1 MQLKTYK
8 IKSFFFYKFMINF
21 RVKEE
26 ILVKNIHGQNIL
38 AAAIAV
44 SLGCSLTE
52 FLPAAYAAPTD
63 TAQTASNDAD
73 DSLMDFSLDAMTVEA
88 KRPDWESKLSPGT
101 VNIVRP
107 DEFKGEQKS
116 LPDLLLTVPGVHVRE
131 VNGKGQYTTVTMR
144 GSTAAQVG
152 IFIDGVLANLGG
164 DTAVDLSTIPVKNVE
179 RIEVYRGY
187 IPSRF
192 GGTFMGGVINIVT
205 KKPETTDVSLEVGKS
220 SYGGKRGSMEITA
233 PLGDGSLMVGT
244 NYESSDGDFKYKNYA
259 AERYLP
265 YGEQQIAGQ
274 QKVIDNFN
282 NETIDYMTKGAVI
295 NLQQEQID
303 YYKANNDAWLGFVR
317 SDSLKDAIYDNRY
330 EYAKKDVG
338 NSNLYLIEQQVVD
351 RGLKD
356 EYLKR
361 GYDDSDWHEALQYDW
376 IGSSFGE
383 GVLTPEIKEEILKEY
398 GDKVVQNNI
407 DKWTNDA
414 DPDKNKNQA
423 GRKESLEKLK
433 QKQKE
438 AANATRY
445 RKYNDYE
452 KTSTIVKWQNKNWV
466 IKGTYDTLDRHMP
479 DSVWLGDVN
488 AAVYN
493 NGVDLSDRYY
503 YDSRRQKQNSA
514 SLMLQNRQ
522 EVGKLEWGWMLDYMY
537 QNKKYRAEHINT
549 AYPNSEWDMQNQP
562 LREWS
567 RYKSNKYTA
576 QIDGGYKL
584 NDNNMLDFLINYSK
598 EGLDIDGS
606 NMAKILGGQASQN
619 FLSAQIRNRYEQELF
634 NVQLQDSITLDKEG
648 TWIFTPSVRYN
659 QSKITGFSDGKRFT
673 DGQASWIHPK
683 DSQTKGKATWQ
694 LALKK
699 EVNENLT
706 LRMTGGTYYRLLNM
720 AEIAGDGAGILPAPR
735 NHNGEGAMF
744 PVPEEGKQFDI
755 SAIMNNKLLGADNS
769 TTLTYYWRDSTN
781 MLQLER
787 AGKDYWSYFN
797 DNKGKSH
804 GIELQSSFKWNK
816 FDLDLQV
823 TYLNTSAYNK
833 HTATQFGEYAPV
845 WPTYQPEWEGNI
857 RLTYR
862 PSEKFSVF
870 AEGHYTDEYFTYYNK
885 ATSGKLSPYLSGKPV
900 CSLFVMNSGLKWM
913 PKKNWQLTFGC
924 NDILNKG
931 PKSKIRSDA
940 AFMVPGYINP
950 EFPIQGRTYYV
961 TARYQF

>member
-1 MQLKTYK
+1 M
-8 IKSFFFYKFMINF
+8 
-21 RVKEE
+21 
-26 ILVKNIHGQNIL
+26 KNINGQNIL

-205 KKPETTDVSLEVGKS
+205 KKPETTNVSLEVGKS

-438 AANATRY
+438 AENATRY

-862 PSEKFSVF
+862 PSEKFSLF

-924 NDILNKG
+924 NDIFNKG

>member
-1 MQLKTYK
+1 M
-8 IKSFFFYKFMINF
+8 
-21 RVKEE
+21 
-26 ILVKNIHGQNIL
+26 KNIHGQNIL

-438 AANATRY
+438 AADATRY

-537 QNKKYRAEHINT
+537 QDKKYRAEHINT

-804 GIELQSSFKWNK
+804 GIELQSSFKWDK

-833 HTATQFGEYAPV
+833 HTATQFGEYASV

>member
-1 MQLKTYK
+1 M
-8 IKSFFFYKFMINF
+8 
-21 RVKEE
+21 
-26 ILVKNIHGQNIL
+26 KNINGQNIL

-63 TAQTASNDAD
+63 AAQTVSNDAD

-88 KRPDWESKLSPGT
+88 KRPEWESKLSPGT

-205 KKPETTDVSLEVGKS
+205 KKPETTNVSLEVGKS

-233 PLGDGSLMVGT
+233 PLGDGSIMVGT

-265 YGEQQIAGQ
+265 YGAEQIAGQ

-438 AANATRY
+438 AADATRY

-522 EVGKLEWGWMLDYMY
+522 EIGKLEWGWMLDYMH
-537 QNKKYRAEHINT
+537 QDKKYRAEHINT

-720 AEIAGDGAGILPAPR
+720 AEIAGDGAGILPAPK

-755 SAIMNNKLLGADNS
+755 SAIMHNKLLGADNS

-833 HTATQFGEYAPV
+833 HTATQFGEYASV

-862 PSEKFSVF
+862 PSEKFSLF

>member
-1 MQLKTYK
+1 M
-8 IKSFFFYKFMINF
+8 
-21 RVKEE
+21 
-26 ILVKNIHGQNIL
+26 KNIHGQNIL

-438 AANATRY
+438 AENATRY

-567 RYKSNKYTA
+567 SYKSNKYTA

-720 AEIAGDGAGILPAPR
+720 AEIAGDGAGILPAPK

-804 GIELQSSFKWNK
+804 GIELQSSFKWDK

-833 HTATQFGEYAPV
+833 HTATQFGEYASV

>member
-1 MQLKTYK
+1 M
-8 IKSFFFYKFMINF
+8 
-21 RVKEE
+21 
-26 ILVKNIHGQNIL
+26 KNIHGQNIL

-233 PLGDGSLMVGT
+233 PLGDGSIMVGT

-265 YGEQQIAGQ
+265 YGAEQIAGQ

-361 GYDDSDWHEALQYDW
+361 GYDDSDWHEALQWDW

-438 AANATRY
+438 AADATRY

-522 EVGKLEWGWMLDYMY
+522 EIGKLEWGWMLDYMH
-537 QNKKYRAEHINT
+537 QDKKYRAEHINT

-720 AEIAGDGAGILPAPR
+720 AEIAGDGAGILPAPK

-804 GIELQSSFKWNK
+804 GIELQSSFKWDK

-833 HTATQFGEYAPV
+833 HTATQFGEYASV

-900 CSLFVMNSGLKWM
+900 CSLFVMNSGLKLM

>member
-1 MQLKTYK
+1 M
-8 IKSFFFYKFMINF
+8 
-21 RVKEE
+21 
-26 ILVKNIHGQNIL
+26 KNIHGQNIL

-205 KKPETTDVSLEVGKS
+205 KKPETTDVLLEVGKS

-438 AANATRY
+438 AENATRY

-537 QNKKYRAEHINT
+537 QDKKYRAEHINT

-720 AEIAGDGAGILPAPR
+720 AEIAGDGAGILPAPK

-804 GIELQSSFKWNK
+804 GIELQSSFKWDK

-833 HTATQFGEYAPV
+833 HTATQFGEYASV

>member
-1 MQLKTYK
+1 M
-8 IKSFFFYKFMINF
+8 
-21 RVKEE
+21 
-26 ILVKNIHGQNIL
+26 KNINGQNIL

-479 DSVWLGDVN
+479 DGVWLGDVN

-862 PSEKFSVF
+862 PSEKFSLF

>member
-1 MQLKTYK
+1 M
-8 IKSFFFYKFMINF
+8 
-21 RVKEE
+21 
-26 ILVKNIHGQNIL
+26 KNINGQNIL

-438 AANATRY
+438 AENATRY

-870 AEGHYTDEYFTYYNK
+870 AEGHYTDEYFTYYNE

-924 NDILNKG
+924 NDIFNKG

>member
-1 MQLKTYK
+1 M
-8 IKSFFFYKFMINF
+8 
-21 RVKEE
+21 
-26 ILVKNIHGQNIL
+26 KNINSQNIL

-438 AANATRY
+438 AADATRY

-755 SAIMNNKLLGADNS
+755 SAIMHNKLLGADNS

-804 GIELQSSFKWNK
+804 GIELQSSFKWDK

-833 HTATQFGEYAPV
+833 HTATQFGEYASV

>member
-1 MQLKTYK
+1 M
-8 IKSFFFYKFMINF
+8 
-21 RVKEE
+21 
-26 ILVKNIHGQNIL
+26 KNIHGQNIL

-73 DSLMDFSLDAMTVEA
+73 DSLMDFSLDTMTVEA

>member
-1 MQLKTYK
+1 M
-8 IKSFFFYKFMINF
+8 
-21 RVKEE
+21 
-26 ILVKNIHGQNIL
+26 KNIHGQNIL

-205 KKPETTDVSLEVGKS
+205 KKPETTNVSLEVGKS

>member
-1 MQLKTYK
+1 M
-8 IKSFFFYKFMINF
+8 
-21 RVKEE
+21 
-26 ILVKNIHGQNIL
+26 KNIHGQNIL

-73 DSLMDFSLDAMTVEA
+73 DSLMDFSLEAMTVEA

-862 PSEKFSVF
+862 PSEKFSLF

>member
-1 MQLKTYK
+1 M
-8 IKSFFFYKFMINF
+8 
-21 RVKEE
+21 
-26 ILVKNIHGQNIL
+26 KNINGQNIL

-438 AANATRY
+438 AENATRY

-755 SAIMNNKLLGADNS
+755 SAIMHNKLLGADNS

-804 GIELQSSFKWNK
+804 GIELQSSFKWDK

-833 HTATQFGEYAPV
+833 HTATQFGEYASV

>member
-1 MQLKTYK
+1 MP
-8 IKSFFFYKFMINF
+8 
-21 RVKEE
+21 
-26 ILVKNIHGQNIL
+26 NIL

-73 DSLMDFSLDAMTVEA
+73 DSLMDFSLDTMTVEA

-205 KKPETTDVSLEVGKS
+205 KKPETTNVSLEVGKS

-438 AANATRY
+438 AENATRY

-537 QNKKYRAEHINT
+537 QDKKYRAEHINT

>member
-1 MQLKTYK
+1 M
-8 IKSFFFYKFMINF
+8 
-21 RVKEE
+21 
-26 ILVKNIHGQNIL
+26 KNINGQNIL

-44 SLGCSLTE
+44 SLGCSLAD
-52 FLPAAYAAPTD
+52 FLPVAYAAPAD

-73 DSLMDFSLDAMTVEA
+73 DSLMDFSLDTMTVEA

-244 NYESSDGDFKYKNYA
+244 NYESSDGDFKYKNYT

-265 YGEQQIAGQ
+265 YGAEQIAGQ

-295 NLQQEQID
+295 NLKQEQID

-361 GYDDSDWHEALQYDW
+361 GYDNSDWHEALQYDW

-398 GDKVVQNNI
+398 GDKIVQGNI

-466 IKGTYDTLDRHMP
+466 VKGTYDTLDRHMP

-522 EVGKLEWGWMLDYMY
+522 EVGKLEWGWMLDYMH
-537 QNKKYRAEHINT
+537 QDKKYRAEHINT

-598 EGLDIDGS
+598 ERLDIDGS
-606 NMAKILGGQASQN
+606 NLAKILGGQASQN

-634 NVQLQDSITLDKEG
+634 NIQLQDSITLDKEG

-720 AEIAGDGAGILPAPR
+720 AEIAGDGAGILPAPK
-735 NHNGEGAMF
+735 NHNGDGAMF

-755 SAIMNNKLLGADNS
+755 SAIMHNKLLGADNS

-804 GIELQSSFKWNK
+804 GVELQSSFKWDK

-862 PSEKFSVF
+862 PSEKFSLF

>member
-1 MQLKTYK
+1 M
-8 IKSFFFYKFMINF
+8 
-21 RVKEE
+21 
-26 ILVKNIHGQNIL
+26 KNIHGQNIL

-63 TAQTASNDAD
+63 TAQTANNDAD
-73 DSLMDFSLDAMTVEA
+73 DSLMDFSLDTMTVEA

-438 AANATRY
+438 AENATRY

-804 GIELQSSFKWNK
+804 GIELQSSFKWDK

-833 HTATQFGEYAPV
+833 HTATQFGEYASV

>member
-1 MQLKTYK
+1 MPILKL
-8 IKSFFFYKFMINF
+8 SLFFYKFMINF

-26 ILVKNIHGQNIL
+26 ILVKNINGQNIL

-804 GIELQSSFKWNK
+804 GIELQSSFKWDK

-833 HTATQFGEYAPV
+833 HTATQFGEYASV

>member
-1 MQLKTYK
+1 M
-8 IKSFFFYKFMINF
+8 
-21 RVKEE
+21 
-26 ILVKNIHGQNIL
+26 KNINGHNIL
-38 AAAIAV
+38 ATAIAL
-44 SLGCSLTE
+44 SLGCCMGNY
-52 FLPAAYAAPTD
+52 LPVAYADDGPAT
-63 TAQTASNDAD
+63 TSNAAAEATMEFD
-73 DSLMDFSLDAMTVEA
+73 LEAMTVEA

-101 VNIVRP
+101 VNVVRP
-107 DEFKGEQKS
+107 DDFKGEQKT

-205 KKPETTDVSLEVGKS
+205 KKPETTNVSLELGKS
-220 SYGGKRGSMEITA
+220 SYGGKKGSLEITA
-233 PLGDGSLMVGT
+233 PLGDGSLMIGT
-244 NYESSDGDFKYKNYA
+244 NHESSDGDFKYKNYA
-259 AERYLP
+259 ADRYIP
-265 YGEQQIAGQ
+265 YGRTQIEEG

-282 NETIDYMTKGAVI
+282 NDTIDTLTKSSLISLDQA
-295 NLQQEQID
+295 QID
-303 YYKANNDAWLGFVR
+303 YFKANNDAWLDYVK
-317 SDSLKDAIYDNRY
+317 SDDSSNSLSNSIYENRY
-330 EYAKKDVG
+330 DYAKQDVG
-338 NSNLYLIEQQVVD
+338 STNIYKVEQQLVD
-351 RGLKD
+351 MGIKQQ
-356 EYLKR
+356 YLDR
-361 GYDDSDWHEALQYDW
+361 GYDESDWKNAAVDDW
-376 IGSSFGE
+376 NNSILAE
-383 GVLTPEIKEEILKEY
+383 GIITPEIKEEVLKNY
-398 GDKVVQNNI
+398 GDSIVQNNI
-407 DKWTNDA
+407 TEWKDKA
-414 DPDKNKNQA
+414 DPDKNESLAAQ
-423 GRKESLEKLK
+423 KESLEKLK

-438 AANATRY
+438 AENATRY

-452 KTSTIVKWQNKNWV
+452 KSSTIVKWQNKNWV
-466 IKGTYDTLDRHMP
+466 IKGTYDKLDRHLP
-479 DSVWLGDVN
+479 DSVWGGDVN
-488 AAVYN
+488 LAVYN
-493 NGVDLSDRYY
+493 NGIDLMDKYY
-503 YDSRRQKQNSA
+503 YDSRRQKQESA
-514 SLMLQNRQ
+514 TLMLQNRQ
-522 EVGKLEWGWMLDYMY
+522 NVGKLEWGWMLDYAR
-537 QNKKYRAEHINT
+537 QDKKYRAEHINP
-549 AYPNSEWDMQNQP
+549 AYPNSEWDMQNEP

-567 RYKSNKYTA
+567 RYESNKYTA

-584 NDNNMLDFLINYSK
+584 NDNNMLDFLINFSK
-598 EGLDIDGS
+598 ERLDIDGS
-606 NMAKILGGQASQN
+606 NMGKILGGEASQN

-634 NVQLQDSITLDKEG
+634 NVQLQDSITLDKAG
-648 TWIFTPSVRYN
+648 SWIFTPSVRYN
-659 QSKITGFSDGKRFT
+659 QSKITGYSDGKRFT

-699 EVNENLT
+699 EFDEHFT

-720 AEIAGDGAGILPAPR
+720 AEIAGDGAGVLPAPR
-735 NHNGEGAMF
+735 NHNGDGAVF

-755 SAIMNNKLLGADNS
+755 SAVMHNKVLGADNS
-769 TTLTYYWRDSTN
+769 TTLTYYWRDSFN

-797 DNKGKSH
+797 DNKGKAH
-804 GIELQSSFKWNK
+804 GVELQSSFKWDK

-823 TYLNTSAYNK
+823 TYLNSSAYSS
-833 HTATQFGEYAPV
+833 HTATKFNEYVSV

-885 ATSGKLSPYLSGKPV
+885 STSGNLSPYLSGKPV
-900 CSLFVMNSGLKWM
+900 SSIFVMNTGLKWM
-913 PKKNWQLTFGC
+913 PQKNWQLTVGC
-924 NDILNKG
+924 NDIMNEG
-931 PKSKIRSDA
+931 PKSNIRSDA
-940 AFMVPGYINP
+940 AFTVPGYINP

>member
-1 MQLKTYK
+1 M
-8 IKSFFFYKFMINF
+8 
-21 RVKEE
+21 
-26 ILVKNIHGQNIL
+26 KNINGQNIL

-438 AANATRY
+438 AENATRY

-537 QNKKYRAEHINT
+537 QDKKYRAEHINT

-804 GIELQSSFKWNK
+804 GIELQSSFKWDK

-833 HTATQFGEYAPV
+833 HTATQFGEYASV

>member
-1 MQLKTYK
+1 M
-8 IKSFFFYKFMINF
+8 
-21 RVKEE
+21 
-26 ILVKNIHGQNIL
+26 KNINGQNIL

-205 KKPETTDVSLEVGKS
+205 KKPETTNVSLEVGKS

-265 YGEQQIAGQ
+265 YGEQQISGQ

-438 AANATRY
+438 AENATRY

>member
-1 MQLKTYK
+1 M
-8 IKSFFFYKFMINF
+8 
-21 RVKEE
+21 
-26 ILVKNIHGQNIL
+26 KNINGQNIL

-205 KKPETTDVSLEVGKS
+205 KKPETTNVSLEVGKS

-438 AANATRY
+438 AENATRY

-862 PSEKFSVF
+862 PSEKFSLF

>member
-1 MQLKTYK
+1 MPILKL
-8 IKSFFFYKFMINF
+8 SLFFYKFMINF

-26 ILVKNIHGQNIL
+26 ILVKNINSQNIL

-438 AANATRY
+438 AENATRY

-452 KTSTIVKWQNKNWV
+452 KTSTIIKWQNKNWV

-804 GIELQSSFKWNK
+804 GIELQSSFKWDK

-833 HTATQFGEYAPV
+833 HTATQFGEYASV

>member
-1 MQLKTYK
+1 M
-8 IKSFFFYKFMINF
+8 
-21 RVKEE
+21 
-26 ILVKNIHGQNIL
+26 KNINGQNIL

-438 AANATRY
+438 AADATRY

-755 SAIMNNKLLGADNS
+755 SAIMHNKLLGADNS

-833 HTATQFGEYAPV
+833 HTATQFGEYASV

-862 PSEKFSVF
+862 PSEKFSLF

>member
-1 MQLKTYK
+1 M
-8 IKSFFFYKFMINF
+8 
-21 RVKEE
+21 
-26 ILVKNIHGQNIL
+26 KNINGQNIL

-44 SLGCSLTE
+44 SLGCSFTE

-452 KTSTIVKWQNKNWV
+452 KTSTILKWQNKNWV

-537 QNKKYRAEHINT
+537 QDKKYRAEHINT

-804 GIELQSSFKWNK
+804 GIELQSSFKWDK

-833 HTATQFGEYAPV
+833 HTATQFGEYASV

>member
-1 MQLKTYK
+1 M
-8 IKSFFFYKFMINF
+8 
-21 RVKEE
+21 
-26 ILVKNIHGQNIL
+26 KNINGQNIL

-73 DSLMDFSLDAMTVEA
+73 DSLMDFSLDTMTVEA

-205 KKPETTDVSLEVGKS
+205 KKPETTNVSLEVGKS

-438 AANATRY
+438 AENATRY

-862 PSEKFSVF
+862 PSEKFSLF

-931 PKSKIRSDA
+931 AKSKIRSDA

>member
-1 MQLKTYK
+1 M
-8 IKSFFFYKFMINF
+8 
-21 RVKEE
+21 
-26 ILVKNIHGQNIL
+26 KNINGQNIL

-438 AANATRY
+438 AADATRY

-735 NHNGEGAMF
+735 NHNGDGAMF

>member
-1 MQLKTYK
+1 M
-8 IKSFFFYKFMINF
+8 
-21 RVKEE
+21 
-26 ILVKNIHGQNIL
+26 KNINGQNIL

-52 FLPAAYAAPTD
+52 FLPAAYAATTD
-63 TAQTASNDAD
+63 TAQTVSNDAD

-205 KKPETTDVSLEVGKS
+205 KKPETTNVSLEVGKS

-438 AANATRY
+438 AENATRY

-862 PSEKFSVF
+862 PSEKFSLF

>member
-1 MQLKTYK
+1 M
-8 IKSFFFYKFMINF
+8 
-21 RVKEE
+21 
-26 ILVKNIHGQNIL
+26 KNINSQNIL

-438 AANATRY
+438 AENATRY

-452 KTSTIVKWQNKNWV
+452 KTSTIIKWQNKNWV

-833 HTATQFGEYAPV
+833 HTATQFGEYASV

>member
-1 MQLKTYK
+1 M
-8 IKSFFFYKFMINF
+8 
-21 RVKEE
+21 
-26 ILVKNIHGQNIL
+26 KNINGQNIL

-44 SLGCSLTE
+44 SLGCSVTN

-438 AANATRY
+438 AENATRY

-804 GIELQSSFKWNK
+804 GIELQSSFKWDK

-833 HTATQFGEYAPV
+833 HTATQFGEYASV

>member
-1 MQLKTYK
+1 M
-8 IKSFFFYKFMINF
+8 
-21 RVKEE
+21 
-26 ILVKNIHGQNIL
+26 KNINGQNIL

-44 SLGCSLTE
+44 SLGCSLAD
-52 FLPAAYAAPTD
+52 FLPVAYAAPAD
-63 TAQTASNDAD
+63 TAQTVSNDAD
-73 DSLMDFSLDAMTVEA
+73 DSLMDFSLDTMTVEA

-265 YGEQQIAGQ
+265 YGAEQIAGQ

-295 NLQQEQID
+295 NLKQEQID

-361 GYDDSDWHEALQYDW
+361 GYDDSDWHDALKYDW

-466 IKGTYDTLDRHMP
+466 VKGTYDTLDRHMP

-522 EVGKLEWGWMLDYMY
+522 EVGKLEWGWMLDYMH
-537 QNKKYRAEHINT
+537 QDKKYRAEHINT

-634 NVQLQDSITLDKEG
+634 NVQMQDSITLDKEG

-720 AEIAGDGAGILPAPR
+720 AEIAGDGAGILPAPK
-735 NHNGEGAMF
+735 NHNGDGAMF

-755 SAIMNNKLLGADNS
+755 SAIMHNKLLGADNS

-804 GIELQSSFKWNK
+804 GVELQSSFKWDK

-862 PSEKFSVF
+862 PSEKFSLF

>member
-1 MQLKTYK
+1 M
-8 IKSFFFYKFMINF
+8 
-21 RVKEE
+21 
-26 ILVKNIHGQNIL
+26 KNIHGQNIL

-438 AANATRY
+438 AENATRY

-804 GIELQSSFKWNK
+804 GIELQSSFKWDK

-833 HTATQFGEYAPV
+833 HTATQFGEYASV

-862 PSEKFSVF
+862 PSEKFSIF

-885 ATSGKLSPYLSGKPV
+885 TTSGKLSPYLSGKPV

>member
-1 MQLKTYK
+1 M
-8 IKSFFFYKFMINF
+8 
-21 RVKEE
+21 
-26 ILVKNIHGQNIL
+26 KNIHGQNIL

-438 AANATRY
+438 AENATRY

-537 QNKKYRAEHINT
+537 QDKKYRAEHINT

-833 HTATQFGEYAPV
+833 HTATQFGEYASV

>member
-73 DSLMDFSLDAMTVEA
+73 DSLMDFSLEAMTVEA

-438 AANATRY
+438 AADATRY

-804 GIELQSSFKWNK
+804 GIELQSSFKWDK

-833 HTATQFGEYAPV
+833 HTATQFGEYASV

>member
-1 MQLKTYK
+1 M
-8 IKSFFFYKFMINF
+8 
-21 RVKEE
+21 
-26 ILVKNIHGQNIL
+26 KNIHGQNIL

-205 KKPETTDVSLEVGKS
+205 KKPETTNVSLEVGKS

-438 AANATRY
+438 AADATRY

>member
-1 MQLKTYK
+1 M
-8 IKSFFFYKFMINF
+8 
-21 RVKEE
+21 
-26 ILVKNIHGQNIL
+26 KNINGQNIL

-438 AANATRY
+438 AENATRY

-755 SAIMNNKLLGADNS
+755 SAIMHNKLLGADNS
-769 TTLTYYWRDSTN
+769 TILTYYWRDSTN

-862 PSEKFSVF
+862 PSEKFSLF

-924 NDILNKG
+924 NDIFNKG

>member
-1 MQLKTYK
+1 M
-8 IKSFFFYKFMINF
+8 
-21 RVKEE
+21 
-26 ILVKNIHGQNIL
+26 KNINGQNIL

-274 QKVIDNFN
+274 QKVIDNFS

-438 AANATRY
+438 AENATRY

-804 GIELQSSFKWNK
+804 GIEL
-816 FDLDLQV
+816 
-823 TYLNTSAYNK
+823 
-833 HTATQFGEYAPV
+833 
-845 WPTYQPEWEGNI
+845 
-857 RLTYR
+857 
-862 PSEKFSVF
+862 
-870 AEGHYTDEYFTYYNK
+870 
-885 ATSGKLSPYLSGKPV
+885 
-900 CSLFVMNSGLKWM
+900 
-913 PKKNWQLTFGC
+913 
-924 NDILNKG
+924 
-931 PKSKIRSDA
+931 
-940 AFMVPGYINP
+940 
-950 EFPIQGRTYYV
+950 
-961 TARYQF
+961 

>member
-1 MQLKTYK
+1 M
-8 IKSFFFYKFMINF
+8 
-21 RVKEE
+21 
-26 ILVKNIHGQNIL
+26 KNIHGQNIL

-438 AANATRY
+438 AENATRY

-452 KTSTIVKWQNKNWV
+452 KTSTILKWQNKNWV

-537 QNKKYRAEHINT
+537 QDKKYRAEHINT

-567 RYKSNKYTA
+567 SYKSNKYTA

-804 GIELQSSFKWNK
+804 GIELQSSFKWDK

-862 PSEKFSVF
+862 PSEKFSIF

>member
-1 MQLKTYK
+1 M
-8 IKSFFFYKFMINF
+8 
-21 RVKEE
+21 
-26 ILVKNIHGQNIL
+26 KNINGQNIL

-73 DSLMDFSLDAMTVEA
+73 DSLMDFSLDTMTVEA

-438 AANATRY
+438 AENATRY

-755 SAIMNNKLLGADNS
+755 SAIMHNKLLGADNS

-804 GIELQSSFKWNK
+804 GIELQSSFKWDK

-862 PSEKFSVF
+862 PSEKFSLF

>member
-1 MQLKTYK
+1 M
-8 IKSFFFYKFMINF
+8 
-21 RVKEE
+21 
-26 ILVKNIHGQNIL
+26 KNINGQNIL

-73 DSLMDFSLDAMTVEA
+73 DSLMDFSLDTMTVEA

-205 KKPETTDVSLEVGKS
+205 KKPETTNVSLEVGKS

-438 AANATRY
+438 AENATRY

-833 HTATQFGEYAPV
+833 HTATQFGEYASV